1 MRVFINS
8 ILRARRF
15 KYDCE
20 TGRKNHG
27 EPLHH
32 AVYIYILQ
40 ISRFPYIHYART
52 FCQVLSV
59 GMGHVIC
66 YIYKCI

>member
-32 AVYIYILQ
+32 AVYIYIADFK
-40 ISRFPYIHYART
+40 ISIYTLRTHVLPSSVRWHGSCNLLYI
-52 FCQVLSV
+52 
-59 GMGHVIC
+59 
-66 YIYKCI
+66 